1 MEVTGKLML
10 VLFSVAYRPKLIDT
24 LKASRKRNI
33 SEEAQLG
40 TALVVLG
47 GVNIWVMLVLMD
59 IPLLGSGRA
68 VATEVY
74 PEESRERATVVQTE
88 N

>member
-1 MEVTGKLML
+1 M
-10 VLFSVAYRPKLIDT
+10 
-24 LKASRKRNI
+24 
-33 SEEAQLG
+33 
-40 TALVVLG
+40 LG

-88 N
+88 D

>member
-1 MEVTGKLML
+1 M
-10 VLFSVAYRPKLIDT
+10 
-24 LKASRKRNI
+24 
-33 SEEAQLG
+33 
-40 TALVVLG
+40 LG

-59 IPLLGSGRA
+59 IPLLDSGRA

-88 N
+88 D